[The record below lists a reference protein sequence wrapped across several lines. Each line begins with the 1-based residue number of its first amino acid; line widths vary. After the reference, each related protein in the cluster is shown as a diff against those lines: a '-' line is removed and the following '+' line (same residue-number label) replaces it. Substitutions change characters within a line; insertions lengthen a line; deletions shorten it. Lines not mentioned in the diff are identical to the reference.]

1 MGQPAAHTSSLARH
15 HLIGL
20 GFWQAWQ
27 MAAFCSSAIIVDT
40 PHSGISLKTLVIA
53 CTTLGYLVVMAAN
66 ERDALRPKRPFDLM
80 GSSFS
85 MAFGTLV
92 LMFAPHLDDPSLKAV
107 ALVFSLATI
116 SFGNASLLMMWG
128 ELWGTLAT
136 GRVGRHLYLSYSF
149 AFLLFF
155 GVFALPRPF
164 AGLLVCTFPL
174 LSAAILHLCESEPKR
189 TQGVSPRKLDRIPT
203 AKAIAFILVLSMVWG
218 ISQNI
223 VPHVAANASSGNFM
237 GMTMFAA
244 GVAIGAF
251 ALNLTLSAPPSET
264 AALYRPVI
272 AAMGAGLMGLIAL
285 PPSFAFIGNG
295 LIAMG
300 IYCLDMFLMLASTDL
315 AFRCKIPTTRIF
327 GTAVFVSRSGTL
339 LGSVAGATMM
349 PHMAWD
355 ASFITLAALCLGVLA
370 IAGTLVFTQTDLQQC
385 YETPRTSLDDERPT
399 LSQRCDTIAKS
410 AGLTSREAE
419 VLGLLVRGRTVQDV
433 CNELVIAQGTAKH
446 HVSNIY
452 RKLGV
457 SDRRS
462 LYDAVEQ
469 A

>member
-40 PHSGISLKTLVIA
+40 PHSDISLKTLAIA

-66 ERDALRPKRPFDLM
+66 ERNALRPKRPFDLI

-92 LMFAPHLDDPSLKAV
+92 LMFAPHLDDPSLKIV

-155 GVFALPRPF
+155 GVFALPHPF

-174 LSAAILHLCESEPKR
+174 LSAAILHSCESEPKR
-189 TQGVSPRKLDRIPT
+189 AQGPSPHKLDRIPV

-223 VPHVAANASSGNFM
+223 VPHAAANASSGNFM

-244 GVAIGAF
+244 GIAIGAF

-272 AAMGAGLMGLIAL
+272 PAMAAGLMALIAL

-370 IAGTLVFTQTDLQQC
+370 IAGTLLFTQTDLQQC

-399 LSQRCDTIAKS
+399 LSQRCDAIAKS
-410 AGLTSREAE
+410 ASLTSREAE

-462 LYDAVEQ
+462 LYDTVEQ

>member
-27 MAAFCSSAIIVDT
+27 MAAFCSSAIIDDT
-40 PHSGISLKTLVIA
+40 PHSGISLKTLAIA
-53 CTTLGYLVVMAAN
+53 CTTLGYLVVMAAS
-66 ERDALRPKRPFDLM
+66 EKSALRPKRPFDLM

-92 LMFAPHLDDPSLKAV
+92 LMFAPYLSDPSLEVV
-107 ALVFSLATI
+107 ALVFSLTSI

-136 GRVGRHLYLSYSF
+136 GRVGRHLYLSYAF

-155 GVFALPRPF
+155 GVFALPHPF

-174 LSAAILHLCESEPKR
+174 LSAVILHSCESEPKR
-189 TQGVSPRKLDRIPT
+189 TQGTSPHKLDRIPV

-237 GMTMFAA
+237 GMTMFVA
-244 GVAIGAF
+244 GIAIGAF
-251 ALNLTLSAPPSET
+251 ALNLTLSAPPSEAT
-264 AALYRPVI
+264 ALYRPVI
-272 AAMGAGLMGLIAL
+272 PAIAAGLMALIAL

-339 LGSVAGATMM
+339 LGSVVGAAMM
-349 PHMAWD
+349 PNMTWD
-355 ASFITLAALCLGVLA
+355 SSFVTLAALCLGALA
-370 IAGTLVFTQTDLQQC
+370 IAGTLLFTQTDLQQC
-385 YETPRTSLDDERPT
+385 YETPRASLDDEKPT
-399 LSQRCDTIAKS
+399 LSQRCDAIAKS

-433 CNELVIAQGTAKH
+433 CDELVIAQGTAKH